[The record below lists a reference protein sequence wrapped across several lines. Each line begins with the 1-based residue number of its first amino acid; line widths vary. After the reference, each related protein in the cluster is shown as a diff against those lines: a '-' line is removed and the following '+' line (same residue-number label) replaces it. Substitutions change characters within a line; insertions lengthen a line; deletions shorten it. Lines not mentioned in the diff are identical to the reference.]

1 MPPFLEK
8 PQNMVG
14 NPGIQVPH
22 GGDTQIGLGETAAS
36 IISANTC
43 TVDGISTLPRLL
55 LSTATVLHLHLIG
68 FLYFFPWVFEL
79 PFPSHVTSGPK
90 NSQWHPSGPM
100 HSHGLFLVQHPGA
113 FLPQKDMC

>member
-22 GGDTQIGLGETAAS
+22 GGDTQIGLGENAAS

-43 TVDGISTLPRLL
+43 TVDADINSTQTTTVYCNRPSFTSHRFSIF
-55 LSTATVLHLHLIG
+55 LSLG
-68 FLYFFPWVFEL
+68 F
-79 PFPSHVTSGPK
+79 
-90 NSQWHPSGPM
+90 
-100 HSHGLFLVQHPGA
+100 
-113 FLPQKDMC
+113 